1 MVVPFPDGII
11 AFLSIACSA
20 GRIAAGRD
28 LDGLEELALEFGGVV
43 DLDLDMELE
52 EGDVESLLLLL
63 LIILERTPIAAKAR
77 MVIPWRAISL
87 ALARLRG
94 GGRLRGRGML
104 IIIHIHLYIQ
114 NDRIT
119 RKKNDTLKRRKSHK
133 KEIMSI

>member
-63 LIILERTPIAAKAR
+63 IILERTPIAAKAR

-94 GGRLRGRGML
+94 GG
-104 IIIHIHLYIQ
+104 YE
-114 NDRIT
+114 D
-119 RKKNDTLKRRKSHK
+119 
-133 KEIMSI
+133 EEC